1 MSSSSRVMRSSR
13 AAATLNIKEKKRG
26 DVAVICQ
33 RIQKRTLFE
42 EKDFYKNKP
51 DCPNKTLMNKDPF
64 FLVYSP
70 APILDLVFF
79 FLLRK
84 GQVCLQSG
92 PLLTAG

>member
-1 MSSSSRVMRSSR
+1 MCVDDVLRSSLR

-42 EKDFYKNKP
+42 DKIFTKIYKNKP
-51 DCPNKTLMNKDPF
+51 DCPNKTPF
-64 FLVYSP
+64 FSSL
-70 APILDLVFF
+70 FTCF
-79 FLLRK
+79 NLLLLPFEKRP
-84 GQVCLQSG
+84 GVS